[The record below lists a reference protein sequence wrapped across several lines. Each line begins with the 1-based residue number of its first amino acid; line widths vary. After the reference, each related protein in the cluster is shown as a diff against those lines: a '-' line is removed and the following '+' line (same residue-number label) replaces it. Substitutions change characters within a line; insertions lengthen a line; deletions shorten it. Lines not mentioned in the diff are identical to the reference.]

1 MTLVNDTKRTTQM
14 TDWRS
19 QKRQARVTLID
30 VQNAIN
36 QLTFQGIQNPSLR
49 AIRSEI
55 GRGSLDKIN
64 ALKKQLN
71 DKSSLIED
79 NKKDNLVGIKDNL
92 KDVFKNEMTT
102 HLKDVYRRLDNI
114 EGQLSLN
121 LEDPVYLETDTTLSE
136 LRQMWLDAV
145 SKCQVL
151 ESKIHGEK
159 AKAQVKSEA
168 SEKKVADLE
177 SKLESI
183 QKEAQT
189 NIDSLTQ
196 KLGEA
201 KREIQRQSTEYN
213 NLHQKYM
220 ALKTDI
226 FDGNAPVKSA
236 TRNPLTLNG
245 EAEAEYIIDTDKAKE
260 KVIELITD
268 VTHYASKFIKFLMFH
283 IRLFTFNPFGVSFN
297 PEGVKCE

>member
-151 ESKIHGEK
+151 ESKL
-159 AKAQVKSEA
+159 EA
-168 SEKKVADLE
+168 VQS
-177 SKLESI
+177 
-183 QKEAQT
+183 EAQT

-196 KLGEA
+196 KLSEA

-213 NLHQKYM
+213 NLHQKYI
-220 ALKTDI
+220 ALKADI

-260 KVIELITD
+260 RVIELITD

-283 IRLFTFNPFGVSFN
+283 IRLLTFNPFGVSFN